1 LYTARK
7 PKEGAAD
14 TRNTQL
20 FFAKAQQL
28 KVVKLAG
35 CRLPGEA
42 LKAVMKGLS
51 ENDTITG
58 LDLDIST
65 NELHPAVL
73 ADGLQSVRCLG
84 SLNISNSDLN
94 ENLPRIC
101 QSISQCPSPLKRLY
115 IGENFSGK
123 RGNSASVNAVGKLI
137 STENSTIEALSIA
150 DSKLRN
156 AAASLLTVLPT
167 NESLTELDISGN
179 LIGDRC
185 VRLLAKALQVNNT
198 LRTVYWDN
206 NGTTSVGF
214 RDVANALQANRAM
227 LNMPI
232 PIRDASVLLKEKVEL
247 HLNEI
252 QECLNRN
259 HSVLRF
265 EADQATRQQ
274 QQIIVSTTQQQA
286 VDKVVVAIQD
296 IMADLEAFEV
306 EDNETVV
313 QSKELIKDANK
324 ISQLLPTL
332 HSSEVEDTI
341 AGSLKKDMQRL
352 ATDLYQELD
361 KTGLKAREQFVCL
374 HVIT

>member
-1 LYTARK
+1 MDFVVEPNVIQHLDLSRTDSVLEHLFNGLLRGCCQNLQHLDLSHNLYTARK

-137 STENSTIEALSIA
+137 STENSVWKHGFYMLCLSQGCYA
-150 DSKLRN
+150 
-156 AAASLLTVLPT
+156 
-167 NESLTELDISGN
+167 
-179 LIGDRC
+179 C
-185 VRLLAKALQVNNT
+185 
-198 LRTVYWDN
+198 
-206 NGTTSVGF
+206 
-214 RDVANALQANRAM
+214 
-227 LNMPI
+227 
-232 PIRDASVLLKEKVEL
+232 
-247 HLNEI
+247 
-252 QECLNRN
+252 
-259 HSVLRF
+259 
-265 EADQATRQQ
+265 
-274 QQIIVSTTQQQA
+274 
-286 VDKVVVAIQD
+286 
-296 IMADLEAFEV
+296 
-306 EDNETVV
+306 
-313 QSKELIKDANK
+313 
-324 ISQLLPTL
+324 
-332 HSSEVEDTI
+332 
-341 AGSLKKDMQRL
+341 
-352 ATDLYQELD
+352 
-361 KTGLKAREQFVCL
+361 
-374 HVIT
+374 